1 MRRLFDLFRRLAHDR
16 RGVSAIEA
24 GIAMPVLALALC
36 GTLEFG
42 INVYNRQQLQQA
54 VQAGVQY
61 ALFNPNDTT
70 GVQNAISSALP
81 AGAGATVDTPAYVC
95 ECTNG
100 AAISC
105 SPLGTCSG
113 GATARRVMTM
123 SVSRAPVQ
131 LVSYLVGIRPSILRA
146 SGAVTVPTS

>member
-1 MRRLFDLFRRLAHDR
+1 MKRLFDQFRRLRHDR

-24 GIAMPVLALALC
+24 AIAMPVLGLALC
-36 GTLEFG
+36 GTVEFG

-54 VQAGVQY
+54 IQAGVQY
-61 ALFNPNDTT
+61 ALFNPNDTA
-70 GVQNAISSALP
+70 GVTSAISSALP
-81 AGAGATVDTPAYVC
+81 ASAGATVDPPAYVC
-95 ECTNG
+95 ECTDG
-100 AAISC
+100 TSISC

-123 SVSRAPVQ
+123 SVSSPPVQ
-131 LVSYLVGIRPSILRA
+131 LVSYLVGIRPTILRA